1 MRGGSTGILLVHGF
15 TGSPAELLLL
25 GEFLNR
31 AGFTVLGV
39 RLAGHA
45 TNERD
50 LARTTRADW
59 FRSVLDGYALLRGV
73 CDKIFAIGHS
83 MGALLSL
90 KLSTL
95 KKIDRLVTISA
106 PIFLDESQHAELLPL
121 REKCAGLFVK
131 KSHRN
136 LPNVPP
142 AVNQTYRKMPL
153 LSVHELIALIEEVKK
168 ILPQVK
174 VPLLI
179 LHGTEDHTAKFSS
192 AEFLLN
198 SVASSVKKFV
208 PVQSGGHLLPMT
220 ACRKFVFEEVWKFC
234 SMD

>member
-45 TNERD
+45 TNEMN
-50 LARTTRADW
+50 LQLTTRADW

-73 CDKIFAIGHS
+73 CDKIFVIGHS

-95 KKIDRLVTISA
+95 KKVDRLVTISP
-106 PIFLDESQHAELLPL
+106 PIFLDESQHAELLPP
-121 REKCAGLFVK
+121 REKCDGLFVK
-131 KSHRN
+131 KSHRK
-136 LPNVPP
+136 LPNVPS
-142 AVNQTYRKMPL
+142 AVNQTYRQMPL
-153 LSVHELIALIEEVKK
+153 LSVHELVALIEEVKK

-179 LHGTEDHTAKFSS
+179 LHGTEDHTAKISS
-192 AEFLLN
+192 AEFVLN
-198 SVASSVKKFV
+198 SVASSVKKFLAV
-208 PVQSGGHLLPMT
+208 EGGGHLIPLT
-220 ACRKFVFEEVWKFC
+220 EFREQVFEEALEFC
-234 SMD
+234 SRD